1 MLIIGATALGVVR
14 LFAVATGSI
23 VAARLETT
31 ATVLA
36 AQKTEQLRSLA
47 WWFQGTGILQPVSD
61 VTTDLSHD
69 APGAGG
75 HGLSLSSASL
85 DANTG
90 GHVDFLDRH
99 GQWVG
104 TGSAPPPATVFV
116 RRWSVTPLPASPDSL
131 VIRVLVTT
139 VVRDLQ
145 AVPGPRR
152 RLAGD
157 ATVVTVLTRKAW

>member
-47 WWFQGTGILQPVSD
+47 WWFQGTGILQPVS
-61 VTTDLSHD
+61 
-69 APGAGG
+69 